1 MDISKQQE
9 ELQQAFKDYLAI
21 IIRLGEVIS
30 ETMEIQDEVY
40 TLLKDQMELLE
51 VKNV

>member
-9 ELQQAFKDYLAI
+9 ELQQAFKDYQATI
-21 IIRLGEVIS
+21 TRLGEVIS